1 MPARRLD
8 LITIGRAAVDF
19 YGEQIGSRLEDMTS
33 FAKYLGGC
41 PANIA
46 VGGARL
52 GLDVA
57 VMTRVGDEHMGRFV
71 RETLAAEG
79 VDVSM
84 VKTDP
89 RRLTGLVVLGIK
101 DEKTF
106 PLIFFRENCADMGI
120 EPDDCD
126 PAVFASAGAV
136 LVTGTHFSRPGP
148 DAASRHAIALAKR
161 NGARVIFDIDIDY
174 RPVLWGLTSP
184 GLGEERFVADR
195 GVSAHLQTIVP
206 DCDLVVGTEEE
217 IHIAGGSTD
226 TMAALRRL
234 RELTAGLLVVKRGPM
249 GCAMFPGAIP
259 AGLDDGVQGPGF
271 PVEVYNVLGAGD
283 AFMSGFLRG
292 WLRGEALETC
302 ARYANAC
309 GALVVA
315 RHSCAPAIPTWSEM
329 QAFIVRAGD
338 LRQPRLDGALSHH
351 HHATTRR
358 GLWDELCVLAI
369 DHRTQFADLRT
380 RFGRDE
386 AAPARFKALCCDVV
400 ETLVAANPDAQ
411 FGMIL
416 DDVYGDALLHRMTGR
431 SAWLARPI
439 ESPRSRPLVFDG
451 GPDVGVTLR
460 SWPAQQVVKCL
471 VSYHA
476 DDPAEI
482 KAAQDAQLL
491 RLFDACR
498 ASAHELLLEVIP
510 PQGPEVSAEEWR
522 RTLQAIYDLGVK
534 PDWWKL
540 PGPRDG
546 RIWDAY
552 EASIDQ
558 NDPFCR
564 GVLLL
569 GLDAPEAEIERQF
582 AAAAGR
588 QHCRGFAIGRTIWWN
603 VAERWFAGAI
613 DDATAR
619 AEIAERYARLI
630 KAWRRIL

>member
-1 MPARRLD
+1 MPERRLD

-46 VGGARL
+46 VGSARL

-57 VMTRVGDEHMGRFV
+57 VLTRVGDEHMGRFV

-89 RRLTGLVVLGIK
+89 RRLTGLVVLGIR
-101 DEKTF
+101 DQATF

-120 EPDDCD
+120 EPGDCD
-126 PAVFASAGAV
+126 PAVFAAAGAV

-148 DAASRHAIALAKR
+148 DAASRHAIGLAKK
-161 NGARVIFDIDIDY
+161 NGARVIFDIDY

-184 GLGEERFVADR
+184 GLGEERFIADR

-226 TMAALRRL
+226 TMAALRKL
-234 RELTAGLLVVKRGPM
+234 RELTPGLLVVKRGPM

-259 AGLDDGVQGPGF
+259 ASLDDGVQGPGF

-292 WLRGEALETC
+292 WLRDEDLETC

-329 QAFIVRAGD
+329 QAFIERAGG
-338 LRQPRLDGALSHH
+338 LTQPRLDSALSHH

-369 DHRTQFADLRT
+369 DHRTQFADLCT
-380 RFGRDE
+380 RFNRD
-386 AAPARFKALCCDVV
+386 AMAPTRFKALCCDVV
-400 ETLVAANPDAQ
+400 ERMAAANSDGQ

-416 DDVYGDALLHRMTGR
+416 EDVYADGLLHRMTGG
-431 SAWLARPI
+431 STWLARCI
-439 ESPRSRPLVFDG
+439 ELPRSRPLAFAG
-451 GPDVGVTLR
+451 GADVGVTLR
-460 SWPAQQVVKCL
+460 GWPAQQVVKCL

-476 DDPAEI
+476 DDPVEI

-498 ASAHELLLEVIP
+498 ATSHELLLEVIP
-510 PQGPEVSAEEWR
+510 PQGPRVSADEWR

-540 PGPRDG
+540 PGPYDG

-552 EASIDQ
+552 EDSIDR
-558 NDPFCR
+558 NDKFCR

-569 GLDAPEAEIERQF
+569 GLDAPQTEIERQF

-613 DDATAR
+613 DDAAAQT
-619 AEIAERYARLI
+619 EIAERYAQLI
-630 KAWRRIL
+630 KAWRRVP

>member
-1 MPARRLD
+1 MPAEHLD
-8 LITIGRAAVDF
+8 LITVGRAAVDF

-46 VGGARL
+46 VGAARL

-57 VMTRVGDEHMGRFV
+57 VLTRVGDEHMGRFV

-79 VDVSM
+79 VDVSL

-101 DEKTF
+101 DAHSF
-106 PLIFFRENCADMGI
+106 PLIFFRQDCADMGI
-120 EPDDCD
+120 EPADCD
-126 PAVFASAGAV
+126 PEVFARAGAV

-148 DAASRHAIALAKR
+148 DAASRHAIALGRKS
-161 NGARVIFDIDIDY
+161 GARIILDIDY

-206 DCDLVVGTEEE
+206 ECDLVVGTEEE

-234 RELTAGLLVVKRGPM
+234 RELTRGLLVVKRGPM
-249 GCAMFPGAIP
+249 GCAMFPGDIP
-259 AGLDDGVQGPGF
+259 ATLDDGIQGPGF

-292 WLRGEALETC
+292 WLRGEDLVTC

-329 QAFIVRAGD
+329 QAFIARSAG
-338 LRQPRLDGALSHH
+338 LRQPRLDAALSHH
-351 HHATTRR
+351 HHAATRR
-358 GLWDELCVLAI
+358 GLWDELCILAV
-369 DHRTQFADLRT
+369 DHRVQFTELAA
-380 RFGRDE
+380 RFGRPVGD
-386 AAPARFKALCCDVV
+386 ATRFKAICCDIVDHLAS
-400 ETLVAANPDAQ
+400 TQPDGQ
-411 FGMIL
+411 FGLIL
-416 DDVYGDALLHRMTGR
+416 DELHAEPLLHRMTGR
-431 SAWLARPI
+431 AAWLARCI
-439 ESPRSRPLVFDG
+439 EVPRSRPLQFVG

-476 DDPAEI
+476 DDPPQI
-482 KAAQDAQLL
+482 KAAQDSQIL
-491 RLFDACR
+491 RLYDACR
-498 ASAHELLLEVIP
+498 ATAHELLLEIIP
-510 PQGPEVSAEEWR
+510 PQGPKVSADEWR
-522 RTLQAIYDLGVK
+522 RTMQAIYDLGVK

-540 PGPRDG
+540 PGPVDG
-546 RIWDAY
+546 LVWEAY
-552 EASIDQ
+552 ERAIEA
-558 NDPFCR
+558 NDKFCR

-569 GLDAPEAEIERQF
+569 GLDAPMPEIERQF
-582 AAAAGR
+582 NAAAGR
-588 QHCRGFAIGRTIWWN
+588 QLCRGFAIGRTIWWTI
-603 VAERWFAGAI
+603 AERWFAGEI
-613 DDATAR
+613 DDAIAR
-619 AEIAERYARLI
+619 QEIERRYHALI
-630 KAWRRIL
+630 AAWRRVL

>member
-1 MPARRLD
+1 MPERRLD

-46 VGGARL
+46 VGSARL

-79 VDVSM
+79 VDVSL

-89 RRLTGLVVLGIK
+89 RRLTGLVVLGIR

-120 EPDDCD
+120 EPGDCD
-126 PAVFASAGAV
+126 PQVFASAGAV

-148 DAASRHAIALAKR
+148 DAASRHAIALAKQ
-161 NGARVIFDIDIDY
+161 NGARVIFDIDY

-184 GLGEERFVADR
+184 GLGEERFIADR
-195 GVSAHLQTIVP
+195 GVSAHLQTIVS

-226 TMAALRRL
+226 TMAALRTL
-234 RELTAGLLVVKRGPM
+234 RALTAGLLVVKRGPM
-249 GCAMFPGAIP
+249 GCAMFPGPIP
-259 AGLDDGVQGPGF
+259 ASLDDGVQGPGF

-292 WLRGEALETC
+292 WLRDEPLETC

-329 QAFIVRAGD
+329 QAFIARAGG
-338 LRQPRLDGALSHH
+338 LTQPRLDSALSHH

-369 DHRTQFADLRT
+369 DHRTQFADLCV
-380 RFGRDE
+380 RFKRDT
-386 AAPARFKALCCDVV
+386 AAPTRFKAICCDVV
-400 ETLVAANPDAQ
+400 EKLAAANPDGQ

-416 DDVYGDALLHRMTGR
+416 DDVHADGLLHRMTGR
-431 SAWLARPI
+431 AAWLARPI
-439 ESPRSRPLVFDG
+439 ELPRSRPLAFAG

-471 VSYHA
+471 VGYHA
-476 DDPAEI
+476 DDPGEI

-498 ASAHELLLEVIP
+498 ATAHELLLEVIP
-510 PQGPEVSAEEWR
+510 PQGPGVSADDWR

-552 EASIDQ
+552 EDSIER
-558 NDPFCR
+558 NDRFCR

-569 GLDAPEAEIERQF
+569 GLDAPEAEIEQQF
-582 AAAAGR
+582 AVAAGR

-603 VAERWFAGAI
+603 VAERWFAGTI
-613 DDATAR
+613 DDAAAHT
-619 AEIAERYARLI
+619 EIAERYARLI
-630 KAWRRIL
+630 KAWRRVP